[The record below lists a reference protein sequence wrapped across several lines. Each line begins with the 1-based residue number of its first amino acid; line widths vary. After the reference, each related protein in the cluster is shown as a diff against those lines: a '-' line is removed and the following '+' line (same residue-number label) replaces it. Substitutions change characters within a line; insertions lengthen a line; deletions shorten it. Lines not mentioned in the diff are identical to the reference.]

1 MFKKLS
7 QPFKQYWQQEKYRS
21 KLLPL
26 VIVLITAFVL
36 IIFKLSQ
43 PQPPVKTQSETIWSV
58 QTHKLETAARS
69 PELELYARV
78 ESPYTASITSVID
91 ADVKSLD
98 VSEGQVVIQGQRLIL
113 LDDSDADVIYI
124 DKTSNVAELEASI
137 QLEKNRYK
145 NDIKSLNLEKN
156 LVALAEKKL
165 AREEKTSKTN
175 LTSQSSF
182 DTQKQALQNQ
192 QLALNARQL
201 NVTDH
206 GARLAQLEAK
216 LERSHALARQA
227 KNNLTRAAVLAPF
240 DGIILKTMVS
250 PGERIRSGETLLEMY
265 ASEKIELR
273 AQLPQKFIP
282 IVKQALADK
291 QPLYATVKTQTD
303 NITAALDRVSG
314 SINASNHGIDAL
326 FLVDSTQANKLI
338 IGDTLETTLK
348 LPALDNVYSV
358 PVSSIY
364 GTNRIYSI
372 EDKRLVAIDVEKLG
386 SQYQQ
391 GKQFILIRSKNLQ
404 AGDLII
410 TTQLP
415 HALSGLKVEVHNAS
429 IADDEPE
436 PEPET
441 PAELITELEASS
453 QKKPPV
459 TKIAP

>member
-7 QPFKQYWQQEKYRS
+7 QPVKQYWQQKKNRA

-26 VIVLITAFVL
+26 VIVLITVFIL
-36 IIFKLSQ
+36 ILFKLTQ
-43 PQPPVKTQSETIWSV
+43 PQPPVKTQNETIWSV
-58 QTHKLETAARS
+58 QVHKLETGARS

-78 ESPYTASITSVID
+78 ESPFTATITSVID

-98 VSEGQVVIQGQRLIL
+98 VNEGQTVTQGKRLIQ
-113 LDDSDADVIYI
+113 LDDTDAEVIYI
-124 DKTSNVAELEASI
+124 DRASNVAELEASI

-145 NDIKSLNLEKN
+145 NDMKSLNLEKN

-206 GARLAQLEAK
+206 SARLAQLEAK
-216 LERSHALARQA
+216 LERGRALAEQA

-250 PGERIRSGETLLEMY
+250 PGERIRAGETLLEMY

-282 IVKQALADK
+282 IVKQTLAAR
-291 QPLYATVKTQTD
+291 QALYATVKTPAD
-303 NITAALDRVSG
+303 EDITVALDRVSG
-314 SINASNHGIDAL
+314 SINASDHGIDAL
-326 FLVDSTQANKLI
+326 FVVDSTQADRLT
-338 IGDTLETTLK
+338 IGDTLEATLK
-348 LPALDNVYSV
+348 LPAIDNVYSV

-364 GTNRIYSI
+364 GTSRIYRI
-372 EDKRLVAIDVEKLG
+372 ENERLVAIDTEKLG
-386 SQYQQ
+386 RQYRA
-391 GKQFILIRSKNLQ
+391 GKQFILIRSENLH

-415 HALSGLKVEVHNAS
+415 HALSGLKVEVHNATITEDKAES
-429 IADDEPE
+429 Q
-436 PEPET
+436 
-441 PAELITELEASS
+441 AELITEHEASD
-453 QKKPPV
+453 QKKLPV

>member
-7 QPFKQYWQQEKYRS
+7 QPVKRYWQQDKNRS

-26 VIVLITAFVL
+26 VIVLITVFLLV
-36 IIFKLSQ
+36 IFKLTQ
-43 PQPPVKTQSETIWSV
+43 PLPPVKTQSEKIWSV
-58 QTHKLETAARS
+58 QTHKLETGARS

-78 ESPYTASITSVID
+78 ESPHTTTITSIID
-91 ADVKSLD
+91 ADVTSLD
-98 VSEGQVVIQGQRLIL
+98 VNEGQFVVQGQQLIT
-113 LDDSDADVIYI
+113 LDETDADIIYI
-124 DKTSNVAELEASI
+124 ERASNVTELEASI
-137 QLEKNRYK
+137 KLEKNRYK

-165 AREEKTSKTN
+165 AREEKTSKKN
-175 LTSQSSF
+175 LTSQSSY

-192 QLALNARQL
+192 KLALNARQL

-206 GARLAQLEAK
+206 PARLAQLETR
-216 LERSHALARQA
+216 LERSRALARQA
-227 KNNLTRAAVLAPF
+227 KNNLERASVLAPF

-250 PGERIRSGETLLEMY
+250 PGERVRPGETLLEMY
-265 ASEKIELR
+265 ASEKLELR

-282 IVKQALADK
+282 IVKQTLADK
-291 QPLYATVKTQTD
+291 QPLYASVKTETD
-303 NITAALDRVSG
+303 KITVSLDRVSG
-314 SINASNHGIDAL
+314 SINESNHGIDAL
-326 FLVDSTQANKLI
+326 FQVDSIHANKLT

-364 GTNRIYSI
+364 GTNRIYRI
-372 EDKRLVAIDVEKLG
+372 EDERLVAIDVEKVG
-386 SQYQQ
+386 SQYQDE
-391 GKQFILIRSKNLQ
+391 KQFILIRSKKLQ

-429 IADDEPE
+429 IADDAIESQ
-436 PEPET
+436 
-441 PAELITELEASS
+441 AELITEPELSDQQEL
-453 QKKPPV
+453 PV
-459 TKIAP
+459 TKTTP